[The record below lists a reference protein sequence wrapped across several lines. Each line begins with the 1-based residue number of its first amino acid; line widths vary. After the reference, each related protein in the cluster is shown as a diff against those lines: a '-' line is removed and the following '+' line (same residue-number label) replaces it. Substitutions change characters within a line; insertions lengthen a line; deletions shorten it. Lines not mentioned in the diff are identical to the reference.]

1 MSTDNKK
8 IGYWSLDFQT
18 KNADHFFEKKIFLD
32 FLNYMKE
39 LPLDNKIYDDT
50 ANNKAIVLDSITEIK
65 RKGKST
71 IYNILFKSCKYNHV
85 ADYMSSKNGQERP
98 SEKRLDE
105 GEKELTHLC
114 LRLDD
119 SEAYVVLEERKSG
132 VSMTKVGSYFH
143 RHFKTFFKAYLESL
157 NLNKKERKKYAG
169 ISLQVG
175 KVLPDS
181 FLDALN
187 SASRIKTAELYVER
201 EVLGSDY
208 LNIMHL
214 DNSIRN
220 ELVLIA
226 KSQKGETLRK
236 SSILDTFFKIG
247 SKDTVI
253 RRIRL
258 YGEDAHSMNIVID
271 TLNGKRKDYVTVEL
285 TANGIVDSTSMFAK
299 LKEAIE
305 NNESTEE

>member
-1 MSTDNKK
+1 MSTANKK
-8 IGYWSLDFQT
+8 IGFWNIDFRT
-18 KNADHFFEKKIFLD
+18 KNADRFFEKKLFLE
-32 FLNYMKE
+32 FLKYMKG
-39 LPLDNKIYDDT
+39 LPLENKIYDDK
-50 ANNKAIVLDSITEIK
+50 ANNKAIILDSITTIK
-65 RKGKST
+65 RNEKPP

-85 ADYMSSKNGQERP
+85 ADYMSSKNGKERP

-105 GEKELTHLC
+105 GEKELTHMC

-132 VSMTKVGSYFH
+132 VSMTKIDAYLHQYF
-143 RHFKTFFKAYLESL
+143 KVFFKEYLKTL
-157 NLNKKERKKYAG
+157 NLSKSEQKKYTG

-175 KVLPDS
+175 KVLPDN
-181 FLDALN
+181 FLVALD
-187 SASRIKTAELYVER
+187 SASRIMKAELYVDR

-208 LNIMHL
+208 LNLMHL

-220 ELVLIA
+220 ELVLTA
-226 KSQKGETLRK
+226 KAQIGETLRK
-236 SSILDTFFKIG
+236 PSIREAFSKIDA
-247 SKDTVI
+247 KDTLI

-271 TLNGKRKDYVTVEL
+271 TLDGKRKDYVTVEL

-305 NNESTEE
+305 NNEPEEE